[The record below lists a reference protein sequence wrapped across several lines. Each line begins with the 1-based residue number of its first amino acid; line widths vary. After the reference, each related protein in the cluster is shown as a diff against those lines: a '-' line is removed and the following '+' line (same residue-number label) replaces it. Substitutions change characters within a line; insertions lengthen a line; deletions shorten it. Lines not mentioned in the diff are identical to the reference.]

1 MFIAIQLTLWIISLF
16 YFILMFF
23 TIFQCSP
30 RENIWNKLATTGSC
44 YNIDA
49 IDKATGVFNVIS
61 DFAVL
66 ILPLSSIWKL
76 QMTTKKKFLVS
87 GVFALGFL

>member
-1 MFIAIQLTLWIISLF
+1 MFIAIQFTLWSIFLF
-16 YFILMFF
+16 YLILMFF

-30 RENIWNKLATTGSC
+30 RENIWNKLATTGYC

-49 IDKATGVFNVIS
+49 IDKATGVINVIT
-61 DFAVL
+61 DFAIL

-76 QMTTKKKFLVS
+76 QMTTKRKVLVL
-87 GVFALGFL
+87 GVFAIGFS